1 MIDTH
6 QHLIYPS
13 LFRYSWAADVPA
25 LQGEFRIE
33 EYRAASGGSE
43 ISGTIFMEVDVDADQ
58 SGQEAA
64 FFCQLAEDSSNGILG
79 VVAAARPE
87 HSGFEKYLDS
97 IAHPKL
103 LGIRR
108 VLHTQPDE
116 LSQSST
122 FRENLRLLGQRGL
135 PFDLCVL
142 QRQLPLALDLAKA
155 CPENTFILDHCGVP
169 DIAANDAPHGDGFLN
184 WQCGIRSLAALP
196 NLNGKISG
204 LTAYAAEHQRTAVHL
219 QPYVDTMLES
229 FGPSRLVWGGDW
241 PVVNLGSGLVDWCE
255 LTTSLLAGLTPAER
269 DSVLCDTAQRVYL
282 NLPGSKNKVLP

>member
-13 LFRYSWAADVPA
+13 RFRYSWAADLPA

-33 EYRAASGGSE
+33 EYRMASGGSE

-64 FFCQLAEDSSNGILG
+64 FFCQLAEDAANGILG

-87 HSGFEKYLDS
+87 HSGFEKSLDS

-103 LGIRR
+103 RGIRR

-116 LSQSST
+116 LSQSGT
-122 FRENLRLLGQRGL
+122 FRENLRRLGQRGL
-135 PFDLCVL
+135 TFDLCVL

-155 CPENTFILDHCGVP
+155 CPETTFILDHCGVP
-169 DIAANDAPHGDGFLN
+169 DMAGNDAPHGDGFKT
-184 WQCGIRSLAALP
+184 WAAATHELAGLP
-196 NLNGKISG
+196 NMNGKISG
-204 LTAYAAEHQRTAVHL
+204 LTAYAAEHQRTAAHL

-241 PVVNLGSGLVDWCE
+241 PVVNLGSGLPTWCE
-255 LTTSLLAGLTPAER
+255 FTACLLQELSAADR
-269 DSVLCDTAQRVYL
+269 ADVMDHTARRIYRL
-282 NLPGSKNKVLP
+282 G